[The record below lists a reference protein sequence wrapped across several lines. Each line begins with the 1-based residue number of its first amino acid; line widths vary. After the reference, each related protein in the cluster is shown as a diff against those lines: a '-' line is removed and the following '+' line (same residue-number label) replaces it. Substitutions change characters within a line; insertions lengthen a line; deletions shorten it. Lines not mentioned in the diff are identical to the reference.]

1 MTIYP
6 ASTYARYVVMHT
18 KLSVNYEPARKDE
31 TMLIERSTVSMVLAA
46 FLFPV
51 YTGGVQAAV
60 SYAPSISTSVAA
72 PAAPDADNPEIIA
85 KGELNNDGNID
96 LVTVNETDGT
106 ITILLSNGAGGFS
119 SVDSYTTG
127 TEPRQV
133 AIGDL
138 NGDTYNDLVVPNTGS
153 GDVTVLLNDGSG
165 GFFQAAESPIVLAGI
180 PTSPVIADFNGG
192 NLDIAITNAST
203 NSVHILSG
211 DGDGTFTPW
220 TMISVGAKP
229 AYITAGYVNIAD
241 AFIDLVAVN
250 FDAVPGTVSVLL
262 GNGFGGFS
270 EVLPRLQTGN
280 RPWSV
285 QIAQIEDPI
294 TDPSQDPD
302 LVLVNY
308 IAASTVKVF
317 KGVGDGT
324 FNTTPLTSVPV
335 ALKPHSV
342 EVTDLNNDSLVDL
355 VVASD
360 NDPNKP
366 PIPAVSITVLLGDGS
381 GVFPNAT
388 FPAVKEYPLNG
399 QPNKVVSLHLDNTDS
414 LLDLAVAN
422 GLTGKV
428 DVLLS
433 VPTTIAPI
441 AND

>member
-1 MTIYP
+1 MMVIQ
-6 ASTYARYVVMHT
+6 
-18 KLSVNYEPARKDE
+18 
-31 TMLIERSTVSMVLAA
+31 RSTVNVVLGILGMVLGA
-46 FLFPV
+46 FLCLV
-51 YTGGVQAAV
+51 YTG
-60 SYAPSISTSVAA
+60 SV
-72 PAAPDADNPEIIA
+72 
-85 KGELNNDGNID
+85 
-96 LVTVNETDGT
+96 
-106 ITILLSNGAGGFS
+106 
-119 SVDSYTTG
+119 
-127 TEPRQV
+127 
-133 AIGDL
+133 
-138 NGDTYNDLVVPNTGS
+138 
-153 GDVTVLLNDGSG
+153 
-165 GFFQAAESPIVLAGI
+165 QAAESPIALAGI
-180 PTSPVIADFNGG
+180 PTSPVIEDFNGG
-192 NLDIAITNAST
+192 NLDIAISNAST

-220 TMISVGAKP
+220 TTITAGAKP
-229 AYITAGYVNIAD
+229 SYITAGYVNTAD

-285 QIAQIEDPI
+285 QIAQIEVAI

-308 IAASTVKVF
+308 NAASTVKVF

-335 ALKPHSV
+335 ALQPHSV

-360 NDPNKP
+360 NDPNRA
-366 PIPAVSITVLLGDGS
+366 PIPAVSVTVLLGNGS

-388 FPAVKEYPLNG
+388 FPAVKDYPLSG
-399 QPNKVVSLHLDNTDS
+399 QPNKVVSLHLDNTDP
-414 LLDLAVAN
+414 LLDLAMAN

-433 VPTTIAPI
+433 VPTTKVPI
-441 AND
+441 ANDGFLQVIPADVLTTNVQTGTLVGTDADGAVELRHCEPRNERNGRNHKCSDGCLYVYAISRKFRAGLFHVHG